1 MQSGAGQEQR
11 RPKRTDAV
19 TRNVEHSMDHE
30 SAAADHRGR
39 AHQSRCSCFEWH
51 TLPKPPD
58 EKDEQEQRRKP
69 AQFDAGPEPVALG
82 MDDIVVRDR
91 ILSMDRENRW
101 KISQT
106 DSEHRPAQEQ
116 GKRVLVNAES
126 PGSRRKQSFPCESR
140 QRLSAVQQEDAD
152 QEEQGAKRECRQ
164 ATRRSRNQPIR
175 MPSKDA

>member
-1 MQSGAGQEQR
+1 MQSGAGQEQS
-11 RPKRTDAV
+11 RPKRNEAV
-19 TRNVEHSMDHE
+19 TGTVERSIDRE

-39 AHQSRCSCFEWH
+39 AHQARCSCFEWH

-58 EKDEQEQRRKP
+58 EKNQQEQRRKP

-106 DSEHRPAQEQ
+106 DSEDRPAQEQ
-116 GKRVLVNAES
+116 PKGVPVNAES
-126 PGSRRKQSFPCESR
+126 PGSRRKHCVP
-140 QRLSAVQQEDAD
+140 
-152 QEEQGAKRECRQ
+152 
-164 ATRRSRNQPIR
+164 P
-175 MPSKDA
+175 